1 MKSIS
6 ALAFLVMISSIGI
19 KAQKPI
25 LVSEDSLNI
34 GKGRLP
40 ALTVLIPEVN
50 YDKTLKTWTRELQ
63 SGTKSKIVTDNN
75 EMTIFGAKI
84 KEISPNP
91 LNVYSKLTNID
102 SAIKLSVAFEV
113 RRDQFIEKAT
123 GETDLTNA
131 KHYLKEFAK
140 NQYIDLAKDQADN
153 EDKVL
158 KELER
163 DLSSLEKEKTNLQKS
178 IQSENTAIVT
188 EKDNITIQNNEL
200 SSITAEIIDQNSQ
213 LSSTA
218 DDKMKKA
225 KADYINSL
233 EKKKK
238 KVQSS
243 IESSENRINKS
254 NSEID
259 KANAEIP
266 RNDKMQEQVNVKI
279 EKQRAVC
286 QKFAD
291 KIITIKSF

>member
-1 MKSIS
+1 MKSIIT
-6 ALAFLVMISSIGI
+6 LVFLVMISSIGI

-91 LNVYSKLTNID
+91 LNIYSKLTNLD
-102 SAIKLSVAFEV
+102 STIKLSVVFEV

-131 KHYLKEFAK
+131 KHYLREFAR

-153 EDKVL
+153 EDKKL
-158 KELER
+158 RELER

-178 IQSENTAIVT
+178 IQSENTSIVT

-200 SSITAEIIDQNSQ
+200 SSITAELVDQNSQ

-225 KADYINSL
+225 KEDYINSL

-254 NSEID
+254 NNEID

-266 RNDKMQEQVNVKI
+266 RNEKMQEQVNEKI
-279 EKQRAVC
+279 QTQRAVC

-291 KIITIKSF
+291 KIITIKSY